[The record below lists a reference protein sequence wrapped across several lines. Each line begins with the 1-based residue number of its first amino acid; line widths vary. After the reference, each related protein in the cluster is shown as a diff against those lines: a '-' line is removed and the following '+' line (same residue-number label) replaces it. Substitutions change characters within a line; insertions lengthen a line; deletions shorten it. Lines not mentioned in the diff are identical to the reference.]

1 LISYIL
7 YAKRKAYPV
16 INVRLFCNRQFRY
29 FISVSAATRLLSSGI
44 WFLLP
49 LYLQTLHR
57 VLPASLRCYKIIKI
71 FLYFLP
77 KKLDRVFD
85 HFFEILEI
93 FALFKINPLRAI
105 MLDENQFYI

>member
-1 LISYIL
+1 MVQEIAGKTFLIEDQTTDKKYHIIPDFTFAKDLHIETDNLSFAGFFLSIL
-7 YAKRKAYPV
+7 
-16 INVRLFCNRQFRY
+16 I
-29 FISVSAATRLLSSGI
+29 
-44 WFLLP
+44 
-49 LYLQTLHR
+49 R